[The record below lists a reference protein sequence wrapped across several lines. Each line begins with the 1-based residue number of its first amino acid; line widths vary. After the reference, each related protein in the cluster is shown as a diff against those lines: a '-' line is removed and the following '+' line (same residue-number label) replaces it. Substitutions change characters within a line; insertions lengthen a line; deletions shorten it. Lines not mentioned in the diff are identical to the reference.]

1 MNIPVA
7 STWGASNI
15 ISDNELLNVGT
26 FGTHGT
32 RSANFAVQNADLI
45 ILHTEWDEFKNI
57 DFKKIN
63 KKRNLK
69 IYDLRNIYN
78 NTDMKAKKIS
88 YYSVGRPDIN

>member
-1 MNIPVA
+1 MKTLSKKIEK
-7 STWGASNI
+7 T
-15 ISDNELLNVGT
+15 L
-26 FGTHGT
+26 
-32 RSANFAVQNADLI
+32 

-78 NTDMKAKKIS
+78 NADMKDKKIN